1 MRGACPLSTLP
12 VMGYLSFRKS
22 ISAVEVLSQA
32 DKAYCSLTKKAA
44 FGAQHNRQRVHSVC
58 IEPGGG
64 YAMTAFLLW
73 GKAERELPRRKT
85 SLAACRRRHTNGYND
100 TRALDALKASCAAPI
115 SMGRGETPVRL
126 QLTTARF
133 CLISHI
139 VQAGAHILYY
149 AANREGKKMI
159 DKLQLQQMRNVD
171 ITQVDRST
179 LIDIR
184 NIHIDSSL
192 PAAKKMQS
200 YLEQIVNPYCFLCG
214 DTPVRIRFVA
224 EDRTLKQSLCDYFLS
239 LK

>member
-1 MRGACPLSTLP
+1 MLL
-12 VMGYLSFRKS
+12 
-22 ISAVEVLSQA
+22 QA

-44 FGAQHNRQRVHSVC
+44 FGTQHNRQRVHSVC

-64 YAMTAFLLW
+64 YAMTAFPHR

-85 SLAACRRRHTNGYND
+85 GLAACGRRHTRRHND
-100 TRALDALKASCAAPI
+100 TPALNTLKVLRGAPI

-133 CLISHI
+133 SLISHI

-159 DKLQLQQMRNVD
+159 TKLQLQQMRNLD

-179 LIDIR
+179 LVDIR
-184 NIHIDSSL
+184 NIHVDSSL

-200 YLEQIVNPYCFLCG
+200 YFEQIVNPYCFLCG

>member
-1 MRGACPLSTLP
+1 MLL
-12 VMGYLSFRKS
+12 
-22 ISAVEVLSQA
+22 QA

-44 FGAQHNRQRVHSVC
+44 FGTQHNRQTGTFRLYRAGRRVRHDTF
-58 IEPGGG
+58 P
-64 YAMTAFLLW
+64 LR

-85 SLAACRRRHTNGYND
+85 RAAACGRRHTNGYND
-100 TRALDALKASCAAPI
+100 TRAL

-133 CLISHI
+133 SLISHI

-159 DKLQLQQMRNVD
+159 TKLQLQQMRNVD

-179 LIDIR
+179 LVDIR

>member
-22 ISAVEVLSQA
+22 ISAVDVLLQA

-58 IEPGGG
+58 IEPVGG
-64 YAMTAFLLW
+64 YAMTAFPHR

-85 SLAACRRRHTNGYND
+85 GLAACGRRHTRRHND
-100 TRALDALKASCAAPI
+100 TPALNTLKVLRGAPI

-133 CLISHI
+133 SLISHI

-159 DKLQLQQMRNVD
+159 TKLQLQQMRNLD

-179 LIDIR
+179 LVDIR
-184 NIHIDSSL
+184 NIHVDSSL

-200 YLEQIVNPYCFLCG
+200 YFEQIVNPYCFLCG